1 MADSGLST
9 AQRAELAKAI
19 RARTRTLRDEISA
32 ALRQSG
38 DGEASRLAN
47 HLEDTDDEPVADL
60 ETAIEVAALEREV
73 RELRA
78 LEVAATRVKT
88 PDFGVCTDCGTGI
101 PFKRLQ
107 AAPAATRCVPCQ
119 SRREHDRG
127 TDQTRHS
134 L

>member
-1 MADSGLST
+1 MAATGLST

-19 RARTRTLRDEISA
+19 RARIRTLRDEISA

-78 LEVAATRVKT
+78 LEATATRVQT
-88 PDFGVCTDCGTGI
+88 PAYGRCAECGADI
-101 PFKRLQ
+101 PYRRLQ
-107 AAPAATRCVPCQ
+107 AALTATRCVPCEA
-119 SRREHDRG
+119 RREHDRG